1 MLKFDQISISY
12 AGVNLIMT
20 KWKTAYEQWLNFDEL
35 DESLKKEL
43 EQIKDRP
50 DVLEDAFYQDLSFGT
65 GGMRGIIGPGT
76 NRMNI
81 YTIRKAVNGLANYI
95 LSNCVNVKDRGVV
108 VSYDTR
114 YMSREFA
121 VEAAKVLGSYDIKTH
136 IFQDVRPTPLLSFAV
151 RYLGTAAGIMITA
164 SHNPPEYNGFKVY
177 NEDGGQMVPDEA
189 DQVIAAV
196 QEINDPFLIP
206 VVAKE
211 ELEEKGLITWLG
223 ADIDN
228 AYLEQ
233 LSQISKLDTDTYWK
247 DKDMGIVFTPLHG
260 TSEKLVME
268 GLKQLNFTNVH
279 LVTEQATP
287 DPEFSTVSSPN
298 PEEHQAFER
307 AIKLGMTT
315 NAHILLATDPDS
327 DRLGVAVYD
336 HEIDEYKVLSGN
348 QLGILLLDYIL
359 THMDASI
366 YKNARLLK
374 SIVTTEMGRT
384 VAHFYGV
391 QTIDT
396 LTGFKYIGEKIHQ
409 FDTTGETFIFGFE
422 ESYGY
427 LISSFARDKD
437 AVQAAVMACEMAYYW
452 KRKGMSLLEALDLLY
467 EQHGYYQEGM
477 TSITLEGIEGSEK
490 IAQMMATHRDQ
501 KPTSIGGLRV
511 EKVEDYLESQ
521 RVNVLTDGCELID
534 LPKENVL
541 KFLLENDSWVC
552 LRPSGTEPKIKC
564 YYGVREDSAGAGH
577 HRLRTLKEDMESR
590 LQAIIDSK

>member
-1 MLKFDQISISY
+1 
-12 AGVNLIMT
+12 MT
-20 KWKTAYEQWLNFDEL
+20 NWKSAYEQWLHFDKL
-35 DESLKKEL
+35 DDSLKEEL
-43 EQIKDRP
+43 NQLKDNKQE
-50 DVLEDAFYQDLSFGT
+50 LEDAFYQDLSFGT
-65 GGMRGIIGPGT
+65 GGMRGVMGPGT

-81 YTIRKAVNGLANYI
+81 YTIRKAVTGLANYI
-95 LSNCVNVKDRGVV
+95 LVNSVNVKDRGVV
-108 VSYDTR
+108 VAYDTR
-114 YMSREFA
+114 YKSREFA
-121 VEAAKVLGSYDIKTH
+121 VEAAKVLGYHGIKTH
-136 IFQDVRPTPLLSFAV
+136 VFESKRPTPLLSFAV

-196 QEINDPFLIP
+196 EEIDNPFQIP
-206 VVAKE
+206 VME
-211 ELEEKGLITWLG
+211 ESELEDKGLIDWLG

-233 LSQISKLDTDTYWK
+233 LSNISKLDSDTFWREK
-247 DKDMGIVFTPLHG
+247 DLEIVFTPLHG

-268 GLKQLNFTNVH
+268 GLKQLNFTQVH
-279 LVTEQATP
+279 LVEEQATA

-298 PEEHQAFER
+298 PEEHQAFQL
-307 AIKLGMTT
+307 AIELGKEKHAT
-315 NAHILLATDPDS
+315 ILLATDPDS
-327 DRLGVAVYD
+327 DRLGVAVFD
-336 HEIDEYKVLSGN
+336 KQTEEYKVLSGN
-348 QLGILLLDYIL
+348 QLGILLLNYIL
-359 THMDASI
+359 LHTDPSI

-384 VAHFYGV
+384 VAKSYGV

-396 LTGFKYIGEKIHQ
+396 LTGFKYIGEKIHE
-409 FDTTGETFIFGFE
+409 FDTTGETFVFGFE

-452 KRKGMSLLEALDLLY
+452 EQKGKTLLEALDLLY

-477 TSITLEGIEGSEK
+477 TSITLEGKEGSEK
-490 IAQMMATHRDQ
+490 IAKMMETYRNE
-501 KPTSIGGLRV
+501 KITTIGGLSV
-511 EKVEDYLESQ
+511 VQVEDYLASEHINLATNERESI
-521 RVNVLTDGCELID
+521 E

-564 YYGVREDSAGAGH
+564 YYGVREDSSDKSDA
-577 HRLRTLKEDMESR
+577 RLKTLKDDMERR
-590 LQAIIDSK
+590 LQIIIDSN

>member
-1 MLKFDQISISY
+1 
-12 AGVNLIMT
+12 MT
-20 KWKTAYEQWLNFDEL
+20 NWKSAYEQWLHYNKL
-35 DESLKKEL
+35 DDSLKEELNQLKNKE
-43 EQIKDRP
+43 EE
-50 DVLEDAFYQDLSFGT
+50 LEDAFYQDLSFGT
-65 GGMRGIIGPGT
+65 GGMRGIMGPGS

-81 YTIRKAVNGLANYI
+81 YTIRKAVTGLANYI
-95 LSNCVNVKDRGVV
+95 LVNSVNVKDRGVV
-108 VSYDTR
+108 VAYDTR
-114 YMSREFA
+114 YKSREFA
-121 VEAAKVLGSYDIKTH
+121 VEAAKVLGYHGIKTH
-136 IFQDVRPTPLLSFAV
+136 VFESKRPTPLLSFAV

-177 NEDGGQMVPDEA
+177 NEDGGQMVPGEA

-196 QEINDPFLIP
+196 EEIDNPFQIP
-206 VVAKE
+206 VME
-211 ELEEKGLITWLG
+211 ESELEDKGLIDWLG

-233 LSQISKLDTDTYWK
+233 LSNISKLDSDTFWREK
-247 DKDMGIVFTPLHG
+247 DLEIIFTPLHG

-268 GLKQLNFTNVH
+268 GLKQLNFTQVH
-279 LVTEQATP
+279 LVEEQATA

-298 PEEHQAFER
+298 PEEHQAFQL
-307 AIKLGMTT
+307 AIELGKEKHAT
-315 NAHILLATDPDS
+315 ILLATDPDS
-327 DRLGVAVYD
+327 DRLGVAVFD
-336 HEIDEYKVLSGN
+336 KQTEEYKVLSGN
-348 QLGILLLDYIL
+348 QLGILLLNYIL
-359 THMDASI
+359 LHTDPSI

-384 VAHFYGV
+384 VAKSYGV

-396 LTGFKYIGEKIHQ
+396 LTGFKYIGEKIHE
-409 FDTTGETFIFGFE
+409 FDTTGETFVFGFE

-452 KRKGMSLLEALDLLY
+452 EQKGKTLLEALDLLY

-477 TSITLEGIEGSEK
+477 TSITLQGKEGSEK
-490 IAQMMATHRDQ
+490 IAKMMETHRNE
-501 KPTSIGGLRV
+501 KITTIGGLSV
-511 EKVEDYLESQ
+511 VQVEDYLASEHINLATNERKSI
-521 RVNVLTDGCELID
+521 E

-564 YYGVREDSAGAGH
+564 YYGVREDSQEKSDT
-577 HRLRTLKEDMESR
+577 RLKTLKNDMESR
-590 LQAIIDSK
+590 LQTIIDAN

>member
-1 MLKFDQISISY
+1 
-12 AGVNLIMT
+12 MT
-20 KWKTAYEQWLNFDEL
+20 NWKSTYEQWLHYNKL
-35 DESLKKEL
+35 DDSLKEELNQLKNKE
-43 EQIKDRP
+43 E
-50 DVLEDAFYQDLSFGT
+50 LEDAFYQDLSFGT
-65 GGMRGIIGPGT
+65 GGMRGIMGPGS

-81 YTIRKAVNGLANYI
+81 YTIRKAVTGLANYI
-95 LSNCVNVKDRGVV
+95 LVNSVNVKDRGVV
-108 VSYDTR
+108 VAYDTR
-114 YMSREFA
+114 YKSREFA
-121 VEAAKVLGSYDIKTH
+121 VEAAKVLGYHGIKTH
-136 IFQDVRPTPLLSFAV
+136 VFESKRPTPLLSFAV

-177 NEDGGQMVPDEA
+177 NEDGGQMVPGEA

-196 QEINDPFLIP
+196 EEIDNPFQIP
-206 VVAKE
+206 VME
-211 ELEEKGLITWLG
+211 ESELEDKGLIDWLG

-233 LSQISKLDTDTYWK
+233 LSNISKLDSDTFWREK
-247 DKDMGIVFTPLHG
+247 DLEIIFTPLHG

-268 GLKQLNFTNVH
+268 GLKQLNFTQVH
-279 LVTEQATP
+279 LVEEQATA

-298 PEEHQAFER
+298 PEEHQAFQL
-307 AIKLGMTT
+307 AIELGKEKHAT
-315 NAHILLATDPDS
+315 ILLATDPDS
-327 DRLGVAVYD
+327 DRLGVAVFD
-336 HEIDEYKVLSGN
+336 KQTEEYKVLSGN
-348 QLGILLLDYIL
+348 QLGILLLNYIL
-359 THMDASI
+359 LHTDPSI

-384 VAHFYGV
+384 VAKSYGV

-396 LTGFKYIGEKIHQ
+396 LTGFKYIGEKIHE
-409 FDTTGETFIFGFE
+409 FDTTGETFVFGFE

-452 KRKGMSLLEALDLLY
+452 EQKGKTLLEALDLLY

-477 TSITLEGIEGSEK
+477 TSITLQGKEGSEK
-490 IAQMMATHRDQ
+490 IAKMMETHRNE
-501 KPTSIGGLRV
+501 KITTIGGLSV
-511 EKVEDYLESQ
+511 VQVEDYLASEHINLATNERKSI
-521 RVNVLTDGCELID
+521 E

-564 YYGVREDSAGAGH
+564 YYGVREDSQEKSDT
-577 HRLRTLKEDMESR
+577 RLKTLKNDMESR
-590 LQAIIDSK
+590 LQTIIDAN